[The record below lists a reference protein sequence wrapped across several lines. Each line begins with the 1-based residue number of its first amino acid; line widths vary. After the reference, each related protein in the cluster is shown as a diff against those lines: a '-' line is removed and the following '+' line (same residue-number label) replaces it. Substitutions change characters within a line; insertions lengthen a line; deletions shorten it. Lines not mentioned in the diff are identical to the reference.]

1 MKYYSTV
8 QEVRNYTGTKYDD
21 LALNSDTDLNTLIEN
36 YLKQIK
42 SLIDQ
47 NRGRDLEKDLNF
59 GDKNII
65 VPAEKQWSGEGEQI
79 YDKDLFPKGD
89 YLCVNYITLSEDDEI
104 KSIIDEDLSKAKV
117 IGLIIN
123 PNDNLSSG
131 DLQIK
136 LYTDSSGTTEKKSI
150 NLRAVD
156 GWEWVRCVHYLN
168 DLTLASIKCIGIKAT
183 TDITLYLAEVYVLEL
198 PQGIHNIAMRA
209 CANMVKL
216 AYANR
221 ESPVITI
228 DDMNAQLIKDEILTP
243 ELRKELS
250 IYKKKANFGIG
261 IVEGKIYV
269 EDDND

>member
-1 MKYYSTV
+1 V
-8 QEVRNYTGTKYDD
+8 GYDK
-21 LALNSDTDLNTLIEN
+21 LGLNSESELNTLIEG
-36 YLKQIK
+36 YLKQVK

-65 VPAEKQWSGEGEQI
+65 VPAEKIWIGEGKQI
-79 YDKDLFPKGD
+79 YDKDYFPKGD
-89 YLCVNYITLSEDDEI
+89 YLCVNYIAMGEGDEI
-104 KSIIDEDLSKAKV
+104 KSIIDENLSKAKV

-123 PNDNLSSG
+123 PDNDLDSG
-131 DLQIK
+131 DLK
-136 LYTDSSGTTEKKSI
+136 VNLYTDMSGTTLAKTI
-150 NLRAVD
+150 NLRAVESE
-156 GWEWVRCVHYLN
+156 EWTRCVHYLN
-168 DLTLASIKCIGIKAT
+168 DSTLTSIKCIGIKAT
-183 TDITLYLAEVYVLEL
+183 TDITFYLAEVYVLEL

>member
-1 MKYYSTV
+1 MMYSTV
-8 QEVRNYTGTKYDD
+8 KEVKSYTGVGYDK
-21 LALNSDTDLNTLIEN
+21 LGLNSESELNALIEG
-36 YLKQIK
+36 YLKQVK

-65 VPAEKQWSGEGEQI
+65 VPAEKIWSGEGEQI

-89 YLCVNYITLSEDDEI
+89 YLCVNYIAMGEGDEI

-123 PNDNLSSG
+123 PDNDLDSG
-131 DLQIK
+131 DLK
-136 LYTDSSGTTEKKSI
+136 VNLYTDMSGTTLAKTI
-150 NLRAVD
+150 NLRAVESE
-156 GWEWVRCVHYLN
+156 EWTRCVHYLN
-168 DLTLASIKCIGIKAT
+168 DSTLTSIKCIGIKAT
-183 TDITLYLAEVYVLEL
+183 TDITFYLADVYVLEL